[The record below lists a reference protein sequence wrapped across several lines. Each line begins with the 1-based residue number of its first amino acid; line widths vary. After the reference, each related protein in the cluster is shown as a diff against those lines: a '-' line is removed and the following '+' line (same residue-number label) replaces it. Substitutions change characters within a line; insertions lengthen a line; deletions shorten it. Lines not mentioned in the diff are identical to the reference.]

1 MNSNL
6 FLFLPARNENVSEF
20 DSVTLSW
27 VYENTDADLIL
38 ARGLLSSFS
47 EIASQFKVTI
57 VLPGEDVLF
66 LDAKVPG
73 KNSQRVQQAI
83 PYVLED
89 NVIDDVDDLHF
100 SINKKQIVN
109 GEQTDLYDVSIINKK
124 YFELIIRQLESV
136 DIYAD
141 VMTVDYLLLQENN
154 SLFFDG
160 KRVLFNSKD
169 SKFSCSIDSSLTI
182 NDKCLTETKSINLMA
197 CDKDARLEKI
207 VGDISCYETLY
218 AEEPLIYLV
227 KNRTDSSVNLLQG
240 LYKKKKDW
248 SQTGR
253 TWLPVMILFF
263 VWVFIKTGF
272 FIVEYINLS
281 SESEILKTEIT
292 KIYKNT
298 FPDSRRIIDAKAQMQ
313 QKLTSLQKRKGQSG
327 RGFTEMLSASATVF
341 SKTKG
346 LNIKSLRYYDGRIN
360 IELQV
365 ANLQVIDSLK
375 EQLTVDKGYKVEIQN
390 VSSDKENVTA
400 KLQITG
406 AEL

>member
-1 MNSNL
+1 MSSDL
-6 FLFLPARNENVSEF
+6 FLFLPSRNETTFEF
-20 DSVTLSW
+20 DSATLSW
-27 VYENTDADLIL
+27 VYENTDADLVL
-38 ARGLLSSFS
+38 EHGLTSDVSA
-47 EIASQFKVTI
+47 IASQFKVTI

-66 LDAKVPG
+66 LDAEVPG

-89 NVIDDVDDLHF
+89 SVIDDVDDLHF
-100 SINKKQIVN
+100 SINKKSMNN

-124 YFELIIRQLESV
+124 YFELIIRKLESV
-136 DIYAD
+136 GIYAD
-141 VMTVDYLLLQENN
+141 VMTVDYLLIKENN

-169 SKFSCSIDSSLTI
+169 SKFSCSIDSSVNI
-182 NDKCLTETKSINLMA
+182 NDKCLTETKLINLMA
-197 CDKDARLEKI
+197 CNKDTRLEKI
-207 VGDISCYETLY
+207 VENIDCDETLY
-218 AEEPLIYLV
+218 TEEPLIYLV
-227 KNRTDSSVNLLQG
+227 KNRADSSVNLLQG

-253 TWLPVMILFF
+253 TWLPVMVLFL
-263 VWVFIKTGF
+263 VWIFIKMGF

-281 SESEILKTEIT
+281 NQSEILKTEIT

-298 FPDSRRIIDAKAQMQ
+298 FPESRRIIDAKAQMQ
-313 QKLTSLQKRKGQSG
+313 QKLTSLKKRKGQSG
-327 RGFTEMLSASATVF
+327 RGFTEMLSASATIF
-341 SKTKG
+341 YKTKG

-390 VSSDKENVTA
+390 ASSGKENVTA
-400 KLQITG
+400 RLQITG